1 MSSTPANSEA
11 HPGTKPVAD
20 ALVVVLGRTHSLR
33 YWAQTGTL
41 DRELALYRALAAGYR
56 KMFLVT
62 AAGDEDQKLAD
73 RVGFNAEIVALDHT
87 DAASLTRAVSR
98 IAPSIKS
105 ATVVTDDLLA
115 GQAPISIASRLRM
128 AGVQT
133 ALIARGSSIPS
144 RFFAHDPGGD
154 SREAADAAAL
164 ESRLLRCSDLVIGTT
179 ESMVDDLC
187 WREGINIS
195 RSAIVPGHVLTP
207 RELTETPR
215 VKNHILFCGP
225 LISRKRVDILLR
237 AISMLPEPLCREVT
251 LEIVG
256 EGDQSQSLRG
266 LASELGVNTVFQGWT
281 SHARVLESMAKCT
294 LYADASALENQPRA
308 LLDAMSTGAP
318 IVVADIRGLRDLVQT
333 GVTGIRVQPEPE
345 AFAQTIEGLLQDEDW
360 RQTLGA
366 GAARFI
372 HTQLTIEHVAPRHL
386 QAHALGH
393 AVARARPNPIARLS
407 DIRLLVCDFD
417 GVFTDNR
424 VLTTQDGNEAVFC
437 SRGDGMG
444 LELLRKSGMSIFVLS
459 KEVNPV
465 VAARCR
471 KLKLECLQGI
481 DDKLPTLQ
489 KLAADRS
496 LQPRQI
502 AYIGND
508 TNDLGPLSWVGLP
521 VLVADAHPDVLPR
534 LNRADTLV
542 LSHNGGRGALREF
555 CDLLLA
561 HQPK

>member
-1 MSSTPANSEA
+1 MSPTPANPAPSA
-11 HPGTKPVAD
+11 HIAD

-41 DRELALYRALAAGYR
+41 DRELALYRALASGYR
-56 KMFLVT
+56 KMFVVT
-62 AAGDEDQKLAD
+62 GAGDEDQKLAD
-73 RVGFNAEIVALDHT
+73 RAGFNAEIVALDHA
-87 DAASLTRAVSR
+87 DAASLSRAVDR
-98 IAPSIKS
+98 IVPGIRS

-115 GQAPISIASRLRM
+115 GQSPISIASRLRM

-133 ALIARGSSIPS
+133 ALIARGASIPS

-187 WREGINIS
+187 WRDGINAS
-195 RSAIVPGHVLTP
+195 RSAVVPGHVLTP
-207 RELTETPR
+207 RELTEAQREKTR
-215 VKNHILFCGP
+215 ILYCGP

-237 AISMLPEPLCREVT
+237 AVSMLPEPLSREVT
-251 LEIVG
+251 IEIIG
-256 EGDQSQSLRG
+256 EGDQGQALRG
-266 LASELGVNTVFQGWT
+266 LASELGVNAVFQGWI

-294 LYADASALENQPRA
+294 LYVDASALENQPRA
-308 LLDAMSTGAP
+308 LLDAMSTGSP

-372 HTQLTIEHVAPRHL
+372 NTQLTIEHVAPRHL

-393 AVARARPNPIARLS
+393 TVARARPNPISHLS
-407 DIRLLVCDFD
+407 EIRLLVCDFD

-444 LELLRKSGMSIFVLS
+444 LEMLRKSGMSIFVLS
-459 KEVNPV
+459 KEQNPV
-465 VAARCR
+465 VAARCK

-481 DDKLPTLQ
+481 DDKLPALQ
-489 KLAADRS
+489 KLAKDRGIS
-496 LQPRQI
+496 AREI
-502 AYIGND
+502 AYVGND

-521 VLVADAHPDVLPR
+521 VVVADVHPDVLPR
-534 LNRADTLV
+534 LNRADALV
-542 LSHNGGRGALREF
+542 LSNEGGKGALREF

-561 HQPK
+561 HKPK

>member
-1 MSSTPANSEA
+1 MTPTPAN
-11 HPGTKPVAD
+11 PDTTPIAD

-33 YWAQTGTL
+33 YWAQSGTL
-41 DRELALYRALAAGYR
+41 DRELALYRALASGYS

-62 AAGDEDQKLAD
+62 GAGDEDQKLAD
-73 RVGFNAEIVALDHT
+73 RAGFNAEIVALDHA
-87 DAASLTRAVSR
+87 DAASLTRAVDR
-98 IAPSIKS
+98 ITPAIKS

-115 GQAPISIASRLRM
+115 GQTPISIASRLRM

-154 SREAADAAAL
+154 SVQASDAAAL
-164 ESRLLRCSDLVIGTT
+164 ESRLLRCADLVIGTT

-187 WREGINIS
+187 WRDGVNAS
-195 RSAIVPGHVLTP
+195 RSAVVPGHVLTP
-207 RELTETPR
+207 RELTETLR
-215 VKNHILFCGP
+215 EKNRILFCGP

-237 AISMLPEPLCREVT
+237 AVSMLPEPLSREVT
-251 LEIVG
+251 IEIIG
-256 EGDQSQSLRG
+256 EGDQGQALRG
-266 LASELGVNTVFQGWT
+266 LASELGVNAIFQGWI

-294 LYADASALENQPRA
+294 LYVDASALENQPRA

-345 AFAQTIEGLLQDEDW
+345 AFAQTMEGLLQDEDW

-372 HTQLTIEHVAPRHL
+372 NTQLTIEHVAPRHL

-393 AVARARPNPIARLS
+393 AVARARPNPISHLS
-407 DIRLLVCDFD
+407 EIRLLVCDFD

-424 VLTTQDGNEAVFC
+424 VLTTQDGSEAVFC

-444 LELLRKSGMSIFVLS
+444 LEMLRKSGMSIFVLS

-465 VAARCR
+465 VAARCK
-471 KLKLECLQGI
+471 KLKLECMQGI
-481 DDKLPTLQ
+481 DDKLPALQ
-489 KLAADRS
+489 KLAKDRGIS
-496 LQPRQI
+496 AREI
-502 AYIGND
+502 AYVGND

-521 VLVADAHPDVLPR
+521 VLVADVHADVLPR
-534 LNRADTLV
+534 LNRADALV
-542 LSHNGGRGALREF
+542 LAHDGGKGALREF

-561 HQPK
+561 HKPK

>member
-1 MSSTPANSEA
+1 MSQAPSNPASPA
-11 HPGTKPVAD
+11 PIAD

-41 DRELALYRALAAGYR
+41 DRELSLYRALASGYR

-62 AAGDEDQKLAD
+62 CAGDEDQKLAD
-73 RVGFNAEIVALDHT
+73 HAGFNAEVVALEYS
-87 DAASLTRAVSR
+87 DAASLSRAVER
-98 IAPSIKS
+98 ITPGIRT
-105 ATVVTDDLLA
+105 ATIVTDDLLA
-115 GQAPISIASRLRM
+115 GQTPISLASRLRM

-133 ALIARGSSIPS
+133 ALIARGTSIPS
-144 RFFAHDPGGD
+144 RFLAHDPGAD
-154 SREAADAAAL
+154 SREAANASVL
-164 ESRLLRCSDLVIGTT
+164 ESRLLACSDLVIGTT
-179 ESMVDDLC
+179 ESMVDDIC
-187 WREGINIS
+187 WRDRINIS
-195 RSAIVPGHVLTP
+195 RTAIVPGHVLTP
-207 RELTETPR
+207 RELSELPR
-215 VKNHILFCGP
+215 EKTRILYCGP

-237 AISMLPEPLCREVT
+237 AVSLLPEPLSREVSI
-251 LEIVG
+251 EIIG
-256 EGDQSQSLRG
+256 EGDQGQALRG
-266 LASELGVNTVFQGWT
+266 LASELGVNAIFQGWI
-281 SHARVLESMAKCT
+281 SHSRLLESMAKCT
-294 LYADASALENQPRA
+294 LYVDASALENQPRA

-372 HTQLTIEHVAPRHL
+372 HSQLTIEHVAPRHL

-393 AVARARPNPIARLS
+393 AVARARPNPISRLS
-407 DIRLLVCDFD
+407 EIRLLVCDFD

-424 VLTTQDGNEAVFC
+424 VLTTQDGQEAVVC

-444 LELLRKSGMSIFVLS
+444 LEMLRKSGMSIFVLS
-459 KEVNPV
+459 KEANPV

-471 KLKLECLQGI
+471 KLKLDHLQGV
-481 DDKLPTLQ
+481 DDKLPALQ
-489 KLAADRS
+489 RLAADKGLS
-496 LQPRQI
+496 PRQI
-502 AYIGND
+502 AYVGND

-521 VLVADAHPDVLPR
+521 VVVADVHPDVLPR
-534 LNRADTLV
+534 LNRSDTFV
-542 LSHNGGRGALREF
+542 LSNDGGKGALREL

>member
-1 MSSTPANSEA
+1 MSSIPDNPETLPI
-11 HPGTKPVAD
+11 AD

-56 KMFLVT
+56 KMFVVT
-62 AAGDEDQKLAD
+62 GAGDEDQKLAD
-73 RVGFNAEIVALDHT
+73 RAGFNAEIVALDQA
-87 DAASLTRAVSR
+87 DAASLTRAVDR
-98 IAPSIKS
+98 IAPGIKS

-115 GQAPISIASRLRM
+115 GQSPISIASRLRM
-128 AGVQT
+128 AGIQT
-133 ALIARGSSIPS
+133 ALIARGASIPS

-154 SREAADAAAL
+154 SREASDAAAL

-187 WREGINIS
+187 WRDGVNAS
-195 RSAIVPGHVLTP
+195 RSAVVPGHVLTP
-207 RELTETPR
+207 RELTEAQR
-215 VKNHILFCGP
+215 EKNRILYCGP

-237 AISMLPEPLCREVT
+237 AVSMLPEPLSREVT
-251 LEIVG
+251 IEIIG
-256 EGDQSQSLRG
+256 EGDQGQALRG
-266 LASELGVNTVFQGWT
+266 LASELGVNAVFQGWI
-281 SHARVLESMAKCT
+281 SHARVLESMARCT
-294 LYADASALENQPRA
+294 LYVDASALENQPRA

-372 HTQLTIEHVAPRHL
+372 NTQLTIEHVAPRHL

-393 AVARARPNPIARLS
+393 AVARARPNPISRLS
-407 DIRLLVCDFD
+407 EIRLLVCDFD

-424 VLTTQDGNEAVFC
+424 VLTTQEGNEAVFC

-444 LELLRKSGMSIFVLS
+444 LEMLRKSGMSIFVLS

-465 VAARCR
+465 VAARCK
-471 KLKLECLQGI
+471 KLKLECMQGI
-481 DDKLPTLQ
+481 DDKLPALQ
-489 KLAADRS
+489 KIAKDRGVS
-496 LQPRQI
+496 AREI
-502 AYIGND
+502 AYVGND

-521 VLVADAHPDVLPR
+521 VLVADVHSDVLPR
-534 LNRADTLV
+534 LNRADALV
-542 LSHNGGRGALREF
+542 LSHDGGKGALREF

-561 HQPK
+561 HKPK

>member
-1 MSSTPANSEA
+1 MTPTPANSA
-11 HPGTKPVAD
+11 FSPAFVAD

-33 YWAQTGTL
+33 YWAETGTL

-62 AAGDEDQKLAD
+62 SAGDEDQKLAD
-73 RVGFNAEIVALDHT
+73 RAGFNAEIVALDHT
-87 DAASLTRAVSR
+87 DGASLTRAVDR
-98 IAPSIKS
+98 IAPGITS

-115 GQAPISIASRLRM
+115 GQTPISIASRLRM

-133 ALIARGSSIPS
+133 AVIARGASIPS

-154 SREAADAAAL
+154 SRQAADAAAL
-164 ESRLLRCSDLVIGTT
+164 ETRLLSCCDLVIGTT

-187 WREGINIS
+187 WRNSINAS
-195 RSAIVPGHVLTP
+195 RSAVVPGHVLTP
-207 RELTETPR
+207 RELSETPR
-215 VKNHILFCGP
+215 EKNRILFCGP

-237 AISMLPEPLCREVT
+237 AVSLLPEPLSREVT
-251 LEIVG
+251 IEIIG
-256 EGDQSQSLRG
+256 EGDQGQALRG
-266 LASELGVNTVFQGWT
+266 LASELGVNAIFQGWI
-281 SHARVLESMAKCT
+281 SHARVLESMARCT
-294 LYADASALENQPRA
+294 LYVDASALENQPRA

-345 AFAQTIEGLLQDEDW
+345 AFAQTMEGLLQDEDW

-372 HTQLTIEHVAPRHL
+372 NTQLTIEHVAPRHL

-393 AVARARPNPIARLS
+393 AVARARPNAISRLS
-407 DIRLLVCDFD
+407 DIQLLVCDFD

-424 VLTTQDGNEAVFC
+424 VLTTQEGNEAVFC

-444 LELLRKSGMSIFVLS
+444 LEMLRKSGMSIFVLS
-459 KEVNPV
+459 KEQNPV
-465 VAARCR
+465 VAARCK

-481 DDKLPTLQ
+481 DDKLPALQ
-489 KLAADRS
+489 KLAKDRG
-496 LQPRQI
+496 LAPREI
-502 AYIGND
+502 AYVGND

-521 VLVADAHPDVLPR
+521 VLVADVHPDVLPK
-534 LNRADTLV
+534 LNRADALV
-542 LSHNGGRGALREF
+542 LSNEGGKGALREF

-561 HQPK
+561 HKPK